1 MNLAHST
8 ESVAR
13 FARTPRARRI
23 GWWILGIVVAIGVIG
38 FLVVPPIA
46 KHYLVA
52 ALSKELK
59 REVTIES
66 LRVNPYTL
74 AVTVRGFVMKDR
86 AGPEP
91 ALTFEELYVNASL
104 GSLVRLAPVLDQIRL
119 VKPHLRIVRSDD
131 RTYNFQDLIDEALAQ
146 PKTEGPPPRIAL
158 YNIEL
163 VDGRV
168 DFDDRPEKNRHAVT
182 DIRVGIPFIST
193 IPTHA
198 KIDVQPLLAA
208 KVNGAP
214 FQLTGETKPFDD
226 TRETTLKV
234 DLDALQLP
242 KYFDYSPV
250 PLKFKLPSGQL
261 DTRLTLAF
269 TTLRDR
275 PRSLTLSGEV
285 ALTKLVVQDLAGAPV
300 LGLPALRVA
309 IASLDAIGR
318 KADVRSVAIEGLEA
332 HVARLK
338 NGELSVMQLV
348 PELPPSEPKPAA
360 APAAAPFVFTVAEIK
375 LSDGKVHVADEVP
388 ATPYRVVLQ
397 NIAASVQ
404 GLSNAPDAKAAV
416 KLGFETDHKGVF
428 AYDGT
433 VQLAPVRA
441 GGKVDF
447 TGFRLA
453 ATYPY
458 YESSLNL
465 EVADGT
471 LDFATRFEAALDAGR
486 LDARLSELAATIKS
500 LRLHFP
506 RDKDPLWRI
515 PVLEIK
521 DGTVDLAKRTIV
533 LGEIAGRDGI
543 GRVERDPDGELH
555 FARMSK
561 LAPVAAAP
569 AGAKAGAAAG
579 ANPGDEWQLLTK
591 RVHLERWAVHFEDRT
606 TAPPVKVSVT
616 ALDVTGEEL
625 GNARGAKGKASIRA
639 TVNKTGRIALS
650 GPIAT
655 NPVAGR
661 LNVDL
666 RTVDLVPF
674 QPYVDQALNLGLN
687 AGAVSAKGVVDFD
700 LPPGGKP
707 KVGYAGELNV
717 TDFAAVET
725 PAAQDLLKWRSLFV
739 GGIKSTL
746 EPLQVGIGEIALS
759 EFYARLIVN
768 ADGTINLQKLAR
780 KPGGEPAGAAG
791 ADAGKPPGKPAA
803 GEPAGRPAAAQPAAT
818 PATDTEAKIAEAA
831 KAAAMPASI
840 AVGKITLQGGNINFS
855 DFFVRPNYSAN
866 LTGVGGSV
874 TAITPETPGEVELRG
889 KVDNTAPLE
898 ITGRI
903 NPLGRD
909 LYLDIK
915 ASATDIELPPLS
927 PYSVKYA
934 GYGIERGKLSVK
946 VKYLVENRKL
956 TAENNVY
963 LDQLTFGEKVDS
975 PTATKLPVLLAVAL
989 LKDRNGVIDINLP
1002 VGGSLDDPQFSVGGI
1017 IVQVIVNLIVK
1028 AVTAPFA
1035 LLGAAFGG
1043 GEELAYLEFAPGSAQ
1058 LDAADETKLKS
1069 IAKAL
1074 TDRPGLKLDVS
1085 GRVDP
1090 AADRE
1095 GLKRAAVDNQVKAQK
1110 VKETGKGA
1118 SVSLDEVKVDPGEY
1132 PKYLTAAYKDASFPK
1147 PRNVIGIARDLPV
1160 PEMESLMLA
1169 NAQATD
1175 EDLRQLAN
1183 RRAQSAKDWLVA
1195 KGGVPAERVFLVA
1208 PKIGT
1213 EGIKDKGKP
1222 ERVDFSL
1229 K

>member
-1 MNLAHST
+1 MEH
-8 ESVAR
+8 VAR
-13 FARTPRARRI
+13 TAAASVTAFARSPRARRI
-23 GWWILGIVVAIGVIG
+23 GWWIVGVIVAIGVVG
-38 FLVVPPIA
+38 FLLVPPIA

-66 LRVNPYTL
+66 LRFNPYTL

-86 AGPEP
+86 TGPEP

-104 GSLVRLAPVLDQIRL
+104 ASLFRLAPVLDQIRL
-119 VKPHLRIVRSDD
+119 VKPHLRIVRYDD
-131 RTYNFQDLIDEALAQ
+131 KTYNFQDLIDDALNK
-146 PKTEGPPPRIAL
+146 PKTEGPPPKLAL

-163 VDGRV
+163 ADGRV
-168 DFDDRPEKNRHAVT
+168 DFDDRPERNQHSVT
-182 DIRVGIPFIST
+182 DIRIGIPFIST

-198 KIDVQPLLAA
+198 EINIQPLLAA

-214 FQLTGETKPFDD
+214 FQLTGETKPFHD
-226 TRETTLKV
+226 THETALRI

-250 PLKFKLPSGQL
+250 PLKFRLPSGQL
-261 DTRLTLAF
+261 DTRLALAF
-269 TTLRDR
+269 TTIQEK
-275 PRSLTLSGEV
+275 PQSLVVFGDI
-285 ALTKLVVQDLAGAPV
+285 ALTKILVQDLAGAPV

-309 IASLDAIGR
+309 IGSVDAIGR
-318 KADVRSVAIEGLEA
+318 KADVKSVAVEGVEVHL
-332 HVARLK
+332 ARLK
-338 NGELSVMQLV
+338 NGDINLMKLA
-348 PELPPSEPKPAA
+348 PELPPSESKATA
-360 APAAAPFVFTVAEIK
+360 APAAEPFVFTVGEIK
-375 LSDGKVHVADEVP
+375 LADGKVHVADEVP
-388 ATPYRVVLQ
+388 AKPYRVVLQ

-416 KLGFETDHKGVF
+416 KLGFDTDAKGTV

-433 VQLAPVRA
+433 VQLTPIRA
-441 GGKVDF
+441 EGRVDF
-447 TGFRLA
+447 TGFRLGA
-453 ATYPY
+453 MSPY
-458 YESSLNL
+458 YEDAINL

-471 LDFATRFEAALDAGR
+471 LDVSTRFEAALDAGR
-486 LDARLSELAATIKS
+486 VDARASQLVATVKS

-506 RDKDPLWRI
+506 GDKDPLWRI
-515 PVLEIK
+515 PIVEVK
-521 DGTVDLAKRTIV
+521 DGSADLAKQSIV
-533 LGEIAGRDGI
+533 LGEVSGREAV
-543 GRVERDPDGELH
+543 GRIEREANGQLS
-555 FARMSK
+555 FARLLK
-561 LAPVAAAP
+561 TAP
-569 AGAKAGAAAG
+569 ATGAPGAK
-579 ANPGDEWQLLTK
+579 PTGDEWQVLAK
-591 RVHLERWAVHFEDRT
+591 RVRFERFAVTFDDLVPPT
-606 TAPPVKVSVT
+606 PVKVQVT
-616 ALDVTGEEL
+616 GLDVTGEDV
-625 GNARGAKGKASIRA
+625 GNVKGVKGKASIRA
-639 TVNKTGRIALS
+639 TVNKTGRVAVS
-650 GPIAT
+650 GPLTT

-661 LNVDL
+661 MSVDA
-666 RTVDLVPF
+666 RTIDLTPF
-674 QPYVDQALNLGLN
+674 QPYVDQALNLGIT
-687 AGAVSAKGVVDFD
+687 AGAVSAKGVLDFD
-700 LPPGGKP
+700 LPPGAQP
-707 KVGYAGELNV
+707 KVGYAGEVNV
-717 TDFAAVET
+717 TDFASVDKPT
-725 PAAQDLLKWRSLFV
+725 SQDLLKWKSLFV

-746 EPLQVGIGEIALS
+746 APLQIGVGEVALS
-759 EFYARLIVN
+759 DFYSRLIIN
-768 ADGTINLQKLAR
+768 ADGTINLQGLAK
-780 KPGGEPAGAAG
+780 KPGAPS
-791 ADAGKPPGKPAA
+791 DPTKPAA
-803 GEPAGRPAAAQPAAT
+803 NPPAAEKPPAAAPPAAAEK
-818 PATDTEAKIAEAA
+818 PAPGTEAKIAEAA
-831 KAAAMPASI
+831 KAAAMPTNI

-874 TAITPETPGEVELRG
+874 TAITPEIPGEVELRG

-898 ITGRI
+898 ITGKI
-903 NPLGRD
+903 NPLARD
-909 LYLDIK
+909 LFLDIK

-963 LDQLTFGEKVDS
+963 LDQLTFGEKVES

-1017 IVQVIVNLIVK
+1017 VIQVIVNLIVK

-1035 LLGAAFGG
+1035 LLGATFGG

-1074 TDRPGLKLDVS
+1074 AERPGLKLDVG

-1095 GLKRAAVDNQVKAQK
+1095 GLKRVAVENQVKAQK

-1118 SVSLDEVKVDPGEY
+1118 ATVPLDEIKVEPSEY

-1147 PRNVIGIARDLPV
+1147 PRNAIGIARDLPV
-1160 PEMESLMLA
+1160 PEMEQLMLA
-1169 NAQATD
+1169 NAQATE

-1183 RRAQSAKDWLVA
+1183 RRAQAAKDWLVA
-1195 KGGVPAERVFLVA
+1195 KGGVPADRVFLVA
-1208 PKIGT
+1208 PKLDT

-1222 ERVDFSL
+1222 ERVDFLL